1 MKTQQ
6 TLEFT
11 DATFREQ
18 VLESGAPVLVDFWA
32 PWCGPCLALAPTIEE
47 LAEQYDGNVKVG
59 KLNVDENPET
69 AGAYGIRSIP
79 SVLLFDKGEV
89 VERFVGIQPK
99 ERYASAVAAVV
110 GVGSETQ

>member
-1 MKTQQ
+1 MTTKQ
-6 TLEFT
+6 TIPFT
-11 DATFREQ
+11 DASFKSE
-18 VLESGAPVLVDFWA
+18 VLDSDQPVLVDFWA
-32 PWCGPCLALAPTIEE
+32 PWCGPCKALAPTIEA
-47 LAEQYDGNVKVG
+47 LAEEYEGNVKVG
-59 KLNVDENPET
+59 KLNVDENSDT

-110 GVGSETQ
+110 GVGSETR

>member
-47 LAEQYDGNVKVG
+47 LAEQYNGNVKVG

-69 AGAYGIRSIP
+69 ASGYGIRSIP
-79 SVLLFDKGEV
+79 SILLFDRGEV

>member
-6 TLEFT
+6 TLEFR

-18 VLESGAPVLVDFWA
+18 VLESDAPVLVDFWA

-47 LAEQYDGNVKVG
+47 LAEQYNGNVKVG

-69 AGAYGIRSIP
+69 ASGYGIRSIP
-79 SVLLFDKGEV
+79 SILLFDRGEV

>member
-18 VLESGAPVLVDFWA
+18 VLESDAPVLVDFWA

-47 LAEQYDGNVKVG
+47 LAEQYSGNAKVG

-69 AGAYGIRSIP
+69 ASGYGIRSIP
-79 SVLLFDKGEV
+79 SILLFDRGEV

>member
-1 MKTQQ
+1 MST
-6 TLEFT
+6 
-11 DATFREQ
+11 
-18 VLESGAPVLVDFWA
+18 
-32 PWCGPCLALAPTIEE
+32 APTITNERDAIEE
-47 LAEQYDGNVKVG
+47 LAEQYNGNVKVG

-69 AGAYGIRSIP
+69 ASGYGIRSIP
-79 SVLLFDKGEV
+79 SILLFDRGEV

>member
-1 MKTQQ
+1 MSS
-6 TLEFT
+6 

-18 VLESGAPVLVDFWA
+18 VLESDAPVLVDFWA

-47 LAEQYDGNVKVG
+47 LAEQYNGNVKVG

-69 AGAYGIRSIP
+69 ASGYGIRSIP
-79 SVLLFDKGEV
+79 SILLFDRGEV

-99 ERYASAVAAVV
+99 ERYASAVATVV